1 MAVINQQLAEFKDK
15 LQSHKESP
23 QFTALTS
30 QLNRVLEQKYIEVKQ
45 KKKKKYARDL
55 NDYKLDQVLK
65 WQLNLK
71 SDNSAIRTHV

>member
-1 MAVINQQLAEFKDK
+1 MAVINQQLAKFKDK